1 MGDVTHIKQAIRTM
15 YAARVAGNLDGTMAG
30 FADDAV
36 FQFNSDGAD
45 LPGGNHTVSGK
56 KDIRPLMAGLI
67 DSFRFKNW
75 KEISLIAEGDQAALH
90 WQAYVDFVHVG
101 RAAHFDVF
109 DFMTFRDGKIVRF
122 RQSTDTA
129 KMKSL
134 ASAVA
139 S

>member
-1 MGDVTHIKQAIRTM
+1 MGDVTHIKQAIRAI
-15 YAARVAGNLDGTMAG
+15 YAARVAGNLDGIMAG

-45 LPGGNHTVSGK
+45 LPGGKHTVSGTAN
-56 KDIRPLMAGLI
+56 IRPLMAGMI
-67 DSFRFKNW
+67 DNFRFTNW

-90 WQAYVDFVHVG
+90 WQADVDFAHAG
-101 RAAHFDVF
+101 RSARFDVF

-122 RQSTDTA
+122 RESTDTA

-134 ASAVA
+134 ASARA